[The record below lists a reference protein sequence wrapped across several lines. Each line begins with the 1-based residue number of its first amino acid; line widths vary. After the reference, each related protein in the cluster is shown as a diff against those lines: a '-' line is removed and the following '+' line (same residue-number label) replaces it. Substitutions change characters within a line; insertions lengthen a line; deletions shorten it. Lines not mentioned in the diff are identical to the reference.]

1 MSFLVV
7 SKRTEKENKKERKRM
22 SYQEHEA
29 NIDRGERELR
39 RRKERRRK
47 EGRKEGLLGSHYRRR
62 RFARRVPLG
71 PRQKKR
77 VPRFSIR

>member
-39 RRKERRRK
+39 RRKERIRK
-47 EGRKEGLLGSHYRRR
+47 EGRKEGRT
-62 RFARRVPLG
+62 
-71 PRQKKR
+71 PRQSLSATTFRASCPARAPAKKAR
-77 VPRFSIR
+77 STL